1 MLWSILGF
9 QQLKINSE
17 KFSYRKF
24 ECVNQSKTV
33 IALDPT
39 NLFLMLKFMTESF
52 FSKMDNKE
60 AYSLQLQKRRR
71 FDWREGVAQVMP
83 PIFPTLMFSLFV
95 SAVLIGD
102 YFLLEV
108 FSVSLCSVG
117 ATKWLS
123 KNRSKRAWIPKL
135 INKTTERLCWIIY
148 SAVAV
153 FSLISPAVAAP
164 ANGNGAGCAATNTI
178 LGPIADALIGVFQ
191 GAKQVGTTGTVSDSI
206 CQVFTTFA
214 AIIALMIVGS
224 AIWGLFDNQGRGSD
238 LGKAFAPLGVVLAG
252 VVIARIG
259 IKLVMGV

>member
-1 MLWSILGF
+1 
-9 QQLKINSE
+9 
-17 KFSYRKF
+17 
-24 ECVNQSKTV
+24 
-33 IALDPT
+33 
-39 NLFLMLKFMTESF
+39 
-52 FSKMDNKE
+52 
-60 AYSLQLQKRRR
+60 
-71 FDWREGVAQVMP
+71 MP

-102 YFLLEV
+102 YFLVEV
-108 FSVSLCSVG
+108 FSISVCSVA

-153 FSLISPAVAAP
+153 FSIISPAVAGAAP
-164 ANGNGAGCAATNTI
+164 NAAGCTATNTI

-191 GAKQVGTTGTVSDSI
+191 NAKQLGTTGTISDSI

-214 AIIALMIVGS
+214 AIIALMIIGS
-224 AIWGLFDNQGRGSD
+224 VLWGLFDNQGRGTD
-238 LGKAFAPLGVVLAG
+238 VGKAFAPLGVVLAG
-252 VVIARIG
+252 VVVSRIG